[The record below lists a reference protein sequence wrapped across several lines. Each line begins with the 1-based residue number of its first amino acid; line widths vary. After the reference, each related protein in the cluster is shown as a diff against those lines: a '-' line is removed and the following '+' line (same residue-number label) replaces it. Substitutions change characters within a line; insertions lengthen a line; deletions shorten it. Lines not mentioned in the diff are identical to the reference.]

1 MNELLN
7 TQRAPIM
14 MTDETPRTSPSTKQ
28 LLIRALS
35 LFAKTNTQLLTQMD
49 TEPDKFELI
58 DTLMEAQEKM
68 FEAINSGE
76 RSKHKPF
83 RYARIVETAGN
94 AQPDSCTL
102 ENAEGYDVVVV

>member
-76 RSKHKPF
+76 
-83 RYARIVETAGN
+83 GN
-94 AQPDSCTL
+94 DLQ
-102 ENAEGYDVVVV
+102 